1 MGTTLWRN
9 MHRLRLVAAL
19 SPIVGR
25 GAWVMCDG
33 ATASSGRESAPS
45 GCPVMHKKAQSAQ
58 SATAKSPLS
67 GCPMH
72 KDKKTGSPSEELDPS
87 NMMPAANQEIAP
99 GQQFPLSTERI
110 MSTIP
115 KGDAAV
121 EGEAWSYPSPQMFY
135 NALIRKDK
143 GEGVEEKD
151 VATIVAI
158 HNNMNELAWDEVM
171 AYENLCH
178 PGTAGGVMLLK
189 FVGRPEELT
198 PLARLWYWCGYG
210 LPFDRHDW
218 TIDRDGNHVRYVI
231 DYYHDESEDDDELP
245 GLHSQGKVK
254 SIQMH
259 VRPGLDSATSLF
271 DRVKMLTMGPL
282 EAAEHGQEATPEEE
296 YERDHVVADLDWRAG
311 LASKEWKMMTNRITS
326 KCEDRIQQL
335 QESSTDQER
344 AMASQLLDMCLGGIA
359 CKAETQ
365 TYLHSMESESGA
377 VEQAEEALFDC
388 LGDFKRALKEANS
401 RRS

>member
-33 ATASSGRESAPS
+33 AAASSGRESAPS

-158 HNNMNELAWDEVM
+158 HNNMNEISWNELM
-171 AYENLCH
+171 AYEHLCH
-178 PGTAGGVMLLK
+178 PSSEEEVKLLK
-189 FVGRPEELT
+189 FIGRPDELT
-198 PLARLWYWCGYG
+198 PLATLWSWCGYG

-218 TIDRDGNHVRYVI
+218 TIVRDGESVRYVI
-231 DYYHDESEDDDELP
+231 DYYHDEDAEEDELP
-245 GLHSQGKVK
+245 GLHSQDKVK
-254 SIQMH
+254 SITLH
-259 VRPGLDSATSLF
+259 VRPALDSFGAAF
-271 DRVKMLTMGPL
+271 DRVKMLVLGALP
-282 EAAEHGQEATPEEE
+282 
-296 YERDHVVADLDWRAG
+296 VVP
-311 LASKEWKMMTNRITS
+311 STEWKMMTNRIT
-326 KCEDRIQQL
+326 
-335 QESSTDQER
+335 
-344 AMASQLLDMCLGGIA
+344 
-359 CKAETQ
+359 
-365 TYLHSMESESGA
+365 
-377 VEQAEEALFDC
+377 V
-388 LGDFKRALKEANS
+388 
-401 RRS
+401 

>member
-33 ATASSGRESAPS
+33 AAASSGRESAPS

-158 HNNMNELAWDEVM
+158 HNNMNEISWNELM
-171 AYENLCH
+171 AYEHLCH
-178 PGTAGGVMLLK
+178 PSSAEEVKLLK
-189 FVGRPEELT
+189 FIGRPDELT
-198 PLARLWYWCGYG
+198 PLATLWSWCGYG

-218 TIDRDGNHVRYVI
+218 TIVRDGESVRYVI
-231 DYYHDESEDDDELP
+231 DYYHDEDAEEDELP
-245 GLHSQGKVK
+245 GLHSQDKVK
-254 SIQMH
+254 SITLH
-259 VRPGLDSATSLF
+259 VRPALDSFGAAF
-271 DRVKMLTMGPL
+271 DRVKMLVLGALPVVPK
-282 EAAEHGQEATPEEE
+282 EASPEEE
-296 YERDHVVADLDWRAG
+296 LQEVADLDWRAG
-311 LASKEWKMMTNRITS
+311 MASTEWKMMTNRITV
-326 KCEDRIQQL
+326 KCEDRIHQL
-335 QESSTDQER
+335 QQASSDQDR
-344 AMASQLLDMCLGGIA
+344 AMASQLLDLCLGGIA
-359 CKAETQ
+359 CKVETQ
-365 TYLHSMESESGA
+365 NYLKSMESETEDG
-377 VEQAEEALFDC
+377 AEEVLFDC
-388 LGDFKRALKEANS
+388 LGDFKLALKNANAANH
-401 RRS
+401 R

>member
-33 ATASSGRESAPS
+33 AAASSGRESAPS

-158 HNNMNELAWDEVM
+158 HNNMNEISWNELM
-171 AYENLCH
+171 AYEHLCH
-178 PGTAGGVMLLK
+178 PSSAEEVKLLK
-189 FVGRPEELT
+189 FIG
-198 PLARLWYWCGYG
+198 
-210 LPFDRHDW
+210 RHDW
-218 TIDRDGNHVRYVI
+218 TIVRDGESVRYVI
-231 DYYHDESEDDDELP
+231 DYYHDEDADEDELP
-245 GLHSQGKVK
+245 GLHSQDKVK
-254 SIQMH
+254 SITLH
-259 VRPGLDSATSLF
+259 VRPALDSFGAAF
-271 DRVKMLTMGPL
+271 DRVKMLVLGALPVVPK
-282 EAAEHGQEATPEEE
+282 EASPEEE
-296 YERDHVVADLDWRAG
+296 LQEVADLDWRAG
-311 LASKEWKMMTNRITS
+311 MASTEWKMMTNRITV
-326 KCEDRIQQL
+326 KCEDRIHQL
-335 QESSTDQER
+335 QQASSDQDR
-344 AMASQLLDMCLGGIA
+344 AMASQLLDLCLGGIA
-359 CKAETQ
+359 CKVETQ
-365 TYLHSMESESGA
+365 NYLKSMESETEDG
-377 VEQAEEALFDC
+377 AEEVLFDC
-388 LGDFKRALKEANS
+388 LGDFKLALKNANAANH
-401 RRS
+401 R

>member
-33 ATASSGRESAPS
+33 AAASSGRESAPS

-121 EGEAWSYPSPQMFY
+121 EGEACSYPSPQMFY
-135 NALIRKDK
+135 NALIRKGK

-158 HNNMNELAWDEVM
+158 HNNMNEIS
-171 AYENLCH
+171 
-178 PGTAGGVMLLK
+178 
-189 FVGRPEELT
+189 
-198 PLARLWYWCGYG
+198 
-210 LPFDRHDW
+210 W
-218 TIDRDGNHVRYVI
+218 TIVRDGGSVRYVI
-231 DYYHDESEDDDELP
+231 DYYHDEDAEEDELP
-245 GLHSQGKVK
+245 GLHSQDKVK
-254 SIQMH
+254 SITLH
-259 VRPGLDSATSLF
+259 VRPALDSFGAAF
-271 DRVKMLTMGPL
+271 DRVKMLVLGALPVVPK
-282 EAAEHGQEATPEEE
+282 EASPEEE
-296 YERDHVVADLDWRAG
+296 LQEVADLDWRAG
-311 LASKEWKMMTNRITS
+311 MASSEWKMMTNRITV
-326 KCEDRIQQL
+326 KCEDRIHQL
-335 QESSTDQER
+335 QQASSDQDR
-344 AMASQLLDMCLGGIA
+344 AMASQLLDLCLGGIA
-359 CKAETQ
+359 CKVETQ
-365 TYLHSMESESGA
+365 NYLKSMESETEDG
-377 VEQAEEALFDC
+377 AEEVLFDC
-388 LGDFKRALKEANS
+388 LGDFKLALKNANAANH
-401 RRS
+401 R

>member
-33 ATASSGRESAPS
+33 AAASSGRESAPS

-58 SATAKSPLS
+58 SATSKSPLS

-158 HNNMNELAWDEVM
+158 HNNMNEISWNELM
-171 AYENLCH
+171 AYEHLCH
-178 PGTAGGVMLLK
+178 PSSAEEVKLLK
-189 FVGRPEELT
+189 FIGRP
-198 PLARLWYWCGYG
+198 
-210 LPFDRHDW
+210 DW
-218 TIDRDGNHVRYVI
+218 TIVRDGESVRYVI
-231 DYYHDESEDDDELP
+231 DYYHDEDAEEDELP
-245 GLHSQGKVK
+245 GLHSQDKVK
-254 SIQMH
+254 SITLH
-259 VRPGLDSATSLF
+259 VRPALDSFGAAF
-271 DRVKMLTMGPL
+271 DRVKMLVLGALPVVPK
-282 EAAEHGQEATPEEE
+282 EASPEEE
-296 YERDHVVADLDWRAG
+296 LQEVADLDWRAG
-311 LASKEWKMMTNRITS
+311 MASTEWKMMTNRITV
-326 KCEDRIQQL
+326 KCEDRIHQL
-335 QESSTDQER
+335 QQASSDQDR
-344 AMASQLLDMCLGGIA
+344 AMASQLLDLCLGGIA
-359 CKAETQ
+359 CKVETQ
-365 TYLHSMESESGA
+365 NYLKSMESETEDG
-377 VEQAEEALFDC
+377 AEEVLFDC
-388 LGDFKRALKEANS
+388 LGDFKLALKNANAANH
-401 RRS
+401 R

>member
-33 ATASSGRESAPS
+33 AAASSGRESAPS

-58 SATAKSPLS
+58 SATSKSPLS

-121 EGEAWSYPSPQMFY
+121 EGEARSYPSPQMFY

-158 HNNMNELAWDEVM
+158 HNNMNEISWNELM
-171 AYENLCH
+171 AYEHLCH
-178 PGTAGGVMLLK
+178 PSSAEEVKLLK
-189 FVGRPEELT
+189 FIGRP
-198 PLARLWYWCGYG
+198 
-210 LPFDRHDW
+210 DW
-218 TIDRDGNHVRYVI
+218 TIVRDGESVRYVI
-231 DYYHDESEDDDELP
+231 DYYHDEDAEEDELP
-245 GLHSQGKVK
+245 GLHSQDKVK
-254 SIQMH
+254 SITLH
-259 VRPGLDSATSLF
+259 VRPALDSFGAAF
-271 DRVKMLTMGPL
+271 DRVKMLVLGALPVVPK
-282 EAAEHGQEATPEEE
+282 EASPEEE
-296 YERDHVVADLDWRAG
+296 LQEVADLDWRAG
-311 LASKEWKMMTNRITS
+311 MASTEWKMMTNRITV
-326 KCEDRIQQL
+326 KCEDRIHQL
-335 QESSTDQER
+335 QQASSDQDR
-344 AMASQLLDMCLGGIA
+344 AMASQLLDLCLGGIA
-359 CKAETQ
+359 CKVETQ
-365 TYLHSMESESGA
+365 NYLKSMESETEDG
-377 VEQAEEALFDC
+377 AEEVLFDC
-388 LGDFKRALKEANS
+388 LGDFKLALKNANAANH
-401 RRS
+401 R